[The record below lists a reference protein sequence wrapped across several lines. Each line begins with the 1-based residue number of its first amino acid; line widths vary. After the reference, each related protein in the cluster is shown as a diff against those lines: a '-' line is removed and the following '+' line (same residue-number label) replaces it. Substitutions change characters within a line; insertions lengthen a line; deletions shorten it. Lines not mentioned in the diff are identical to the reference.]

1 MISSFEVSNQLHL
14 KKNLSIKSITK
25 MKRLLEKCIVNSLY
39 SNDVTAVNYKTIV
52 FDEDDQVSQKCF

>member
-1 MISSFEVSNQLHL
+1 
-14 KKNLSIKSITK
+14 

-52 FDEDDQVSQKCF
+52 FDEDDQVSQKCLIWALHSLKTFEINHLIKQNYQPLK

>member
-25 MKRLLEKCIVNSLY
+25 MKRLLEKCIVNLLY

-52 FDEDDQVSQKCF
+52 FDEDYQVSQKCF

>member
-1 MISSFEVSNQLHL
+1 
-14 KKNLSIKSITK
+14 